1 MVAGARNKLRS
12 TLLILYLTSL
22 KPNPQILLN
31 HFLIQNGFL
40 KTHSQIS
47 DLLLKLSVLLDD
59 LPKSTT
65 LAQKII
71 KSLVLP
77 IIVIL
82 VIEDH
87 KLDSS
92 FLHVI
97 FGSQILLEATSV

>member
-31 HFLIQNGFL
+31 HFLIQNGFF
-40 KTHSQIS
+40 KIHSQIS
-47 DLLLKLSVLLDD
+47 DLLLKLNVLLDD
-59 LPKSTT
+59 LP
-65 LAQKII
+65 KII